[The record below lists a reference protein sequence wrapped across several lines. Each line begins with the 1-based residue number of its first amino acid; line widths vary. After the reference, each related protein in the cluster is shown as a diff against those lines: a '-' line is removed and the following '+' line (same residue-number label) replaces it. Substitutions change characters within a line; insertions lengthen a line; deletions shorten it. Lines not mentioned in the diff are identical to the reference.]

1 MTVVVKVQ
9 PSGSMVD
16 KVKTRL
22 EQLDDFEEGSV
33 RQMLDLSQQ
42 QYTARIEQLN
52 NELVQ
57 AWHSDQRV
65 KALKIA
71 IQVLIRLFN
80 PYNIKLRKALQRI
93 YTELYIYIT
102 RQIIFFSVPNY

>member
-1 MTVVVKVQ
+1 
-9 PSGSMVD
+9 MVD

-71 IQVLIRLFN
+71 IQVLIYSFSYYERAQG
-80 PYNIKLRKALQRI
+80 KSLRFR
-93 YTELYIYIT
+93 Y
-102 RQIIFFSVPNY
+102 

>member
-1 MTVVVKVQ
+1 MKKYIKRIQLINKFITVIVKVQ
-9 PSGSMVD
+9 PSGGVVD
-16 KVKTRL
+16 KVRTRL
-22 EQLDDFEEGSV
+22 EQLDDFEEGSL

-42 QYTARIEQLN
+42 QYTARVEQLN

-71 IQVLIRLFN
+71 IQVFIFIHFVVLI
-80 PYNIKLRKALQRI
+80 YM
-93 YTELYIYIT
+93 
-102 RQIIFFSVPNY
+102 

>member
-1 MTVVVKVQ
+1 VKVQ
-9 PSGSMVD
+9 PSGPMVD

-71 IQVLIRLFN
+71 IQVLIHLLISC
-80 PYNIKLRKALQRI
+80 NIKFRLKFYGEILR
-93 YTELYIYIT
+93 
-102 RQIIFFSVPNY
+102 N

>member
-1 MTVVVKVQ
+1 MKVQ
-9 PSGSMVD
+9 PTGSMVD

-22 EQLDDFEEGSV
+22 EQLDDFEDGSV
-33 RQMLDLSQQ
+33 RQMLNLTQTE
-42 QYTARIEQLN
+42 YMTRIEQLN

-71 IQVLIRLFN
+71 IQVCKLFDF
-80 PYNIKLRKALQRI
+80 K
-93 YTELYIYIT
+93 
-102 RQIIFFSVPNY
+102 FFSVFYSHL

>member
-1 MTVVVKVQ
+1 MCITVVVKVQ
-9 PSGSMVD
+9 PSGPMVD

-71 IQVLIRLFN
+71 IQVFIPLFKI
-80 PYNIKLRKALQRI
+80 YVKLK
-93 YTELYIYIT
+93 THTIT
-102 RQIIFFSVPNY
+102 LHKNS